1 MIDRSKPTI
10 VVSRCLGFDN
20 CRYNGDVIMDK
31 FVERLKPY
39 VNYVTVCPE
48 VEIGLGVP
56 RKAVRL
62 VMEDEVLDIYQPA
75 TGKTYT
81 EEMKDHAKDV
91 FKSLEDVHGFILKGR
106 SPTCGIKDVKVYLG
120 KESYKGSIK
129 GEGIF
134 ASSVKEEYPYLPIE
148 EEGRLTNYTIREHF
162 LTKLYTFFEFQK
174 VKESNAMKELVK
186 FHSDNKYLLMAY
198 NQNELRILGQIVANH
213 DKKEFNVLIEDYCKH
228 LGLALAELPKRS
240 NFINSFMHIF
250 GYISDSLSKNEKEF
264 ILDRFE
270 KYRSEQIHLSVLSNL
285 LNTYVIKNNL
295 EYLLSQTIWIT
306 YPEELLNISDTG
318 NNSIN

>member
-1 MIDRSKPTI
+1 MLDKNKPTI

-39 VNYVTVCPE
+39 VNYITVCPE

-62 VMEDEVLDIYQPA
+62 VMEDDTIDLYQPD
-75 TGKTYT
+75 TGNLYT
-81 EEMKDHAKDV
+81 KEMRDHADSV
-91 FKSLEDVHGFILKGR
+91 FKELDDVHGFILKGR
-106 SPTCGIKDVKVYLG
+106 SPTCGIKDVKIYLG

-134 ASSVKEEYPYLPIE
+134 ALAAKEEYPYLPIE

-162 LTKLYTFFEFQK
+162 LSKLYTFFEFQK
-174 VKESNAMKELVK
+174 VRESNAMKELVR

-198 NQNELRILGQIVANH
+198 SQEELKNLGQIVANH
-213 DKKEFNVLIEDYCKH
+213 DKKSFNELIEDYCYH

-250 GYISDSLSKNEKEF
+250 GYISDSLSTNEKEF

-270 KYRSEQIHLSVLSNL
+270 KYRSEQIHLSVLSNIL
-285 LNTYVIKNNL
+285 KTYVIKNDL

-306 YPEELLNISDTG
+306 YPEELLDISDTG
-318 NNSIN
+318 KNNIN